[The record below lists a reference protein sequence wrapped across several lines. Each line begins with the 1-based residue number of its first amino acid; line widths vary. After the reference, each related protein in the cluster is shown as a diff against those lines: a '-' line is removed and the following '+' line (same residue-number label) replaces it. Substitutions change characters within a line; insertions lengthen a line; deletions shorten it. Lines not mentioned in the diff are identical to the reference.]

1 MHKLEPWIA
10 CQTHGWECLHPLIVC
25 MVANQAYKVLISQF
39 AVRVL
44 QGVWSVIS
52 NLRGWSRSRHFMCL
66 GSWSALMNKA
76 AGAQIR
82 TLQSLLVGTLVSTSP
97 VVTWPF
103 SLLPASSGIRF
114 LWRVLNGVTWRC
126 SSKNVR
132 VGFLQLRKHLW
143 TVLSLLETAWQQLYW
158 LKDLIPENVVSNNED
173 RFLEHIVSELVGSQS
188 LDNQIHA

>member
-1 MHKLEPWIA
+1 
-10 CQTHGWECLHPLIVC
+10 

-52 NLRGWSRSRHFMCL
+52 NLRGWSRSRHFLCL
-66 GSWSALMNKA
+66 GSWSALMSKA
-76 AGAQIR
+76 AWAQIR
-82 TLQSLLVGTLVSTSP
+82 TLQSLLVGTLLPTPP
-97 VVTWPF
+97 VVNWPF
-103 SLLPASSGIRF
+103 SLLPASSDIRF
-114 LWRVLNGVTWRC
+114 LRRVLNAVACRC

-173 RFLEHIVSELVGSQS
+173 GFLEHIVSELVGGQS